1 MIRTAKETKR
11 VLFFR
16 YEPVLVHEMLTLII
30 QIVKERRFC
39 GISTAECLER
49 ELVYKL
55 AIGDATHSQL
65 VKSLPRDL
73 NKMKQLQKILDTVA
87 SYSSPSGMNQ
97 VWLCTCHVSKFFFVG
112 MLFEEFILKLLYF
125 QGMYKLRLQ
134 YWKELDLYHPRWNSR
149 DLQVAEE
156 RYLRFCGASALNTQL
171 PKWSKIFSPL
181 SGVARV
187 ATCKMV
193 VQIVRAVLFYAVYPD
208 KATASRAPDVVL
220 LTALH
225 LLSFALDIC
234 CWQRESGDR
243 LCCTGDSIPILA
255 FADEGV
261 CTRSGDQSMLS
272 LLVSLMRM
280 HRKDKPD
287 NLVEAG
293 GFNLSSLVGS
303 LLKKFAELDSGCNS
317 KLQRLA
323 PEVVNHLSHSGLNGG
338 IGFGGSTSEGDKR
351 KAKARERQAAILVR
365 SHAISL

>member
-1 MIRTAKETKR
+1 MSLAFP
-11 VLFFR
+11 LLACFF
-16 YEPVLVHEMLTLII
+16 E
-30 QIVKERRFC
+30 
-39 GISTAECLER
+39 A
-49 ELVYKL
+49 
-55 AIGDATHSQL
+55 
-65 VKSLPRDL
+65 
-73 NKMKQLQKILDTVA
+73 
-87 SYSSPSGMNQ
+87 
-97 VWLCTCHVSKFFFVG
+97 
-112 MLFEEFILKLLYF
+112 FILKLLCI

-149 DLQVAEE
+149 ELQVAEE

-225 LLSFALDIC
+225 LLSLALDIC
-234 CWQRESGDR
+234 FWQRESGDR
-243 LCCTGDSIPILA
+243 LCYVGDSIPILA

-261 CTRSGDQSMLS
+261 CTRSGDQSLLL

-287 NLVEAG
+287 NLLEAG
-293 GFNLSSLVGS
+293 GFNISSLVDS
-303 LLKKFAELDSGCNS
+303 LLKKFVELDSGCVS
-317 KLQRLA
+317 KLQKLA
-323 PEVVNHLSHSGLNGG
+323 PEVVHNLSHSGPNGG
-338 IGFGGSTSEGDKR
+338 IGLSGSTSEGDKR

-365 SHAISL
+365 SCAISFVEFSWWDFSWKAIIVSKSCERGFKEFSWKIKLT